1 MKVNSSCVVVVA
13 LALLSPQS
21 AHAQAGS
28 SHPQLER
35 IFVTH
40 AGSGEELRGCLLNIG
55 PETLSMLVDNRRVDL
70 PLTDVLRIDR
80 RGDSLK
86 NGALIGAGVFAALCA
101 LGCYAG
107 TRNAGEATAALVIDT
122 ALGAAIGA
130 SIDAMHSGRTA
141 IYRKGAEST
150 ARQIGVALRVRF

>member
-28 SHPQLER
+28 LER
-35 IFVTH
+35 VFVTH
-40 AGSGEELRGCLLNIG
+40 AGSGEELRGRLLNIG

-70 PLTDVLRIDR
+70 PLTNVLRIDR

-107 TRNAGEATAALVIDT
+107 RRNAGEAVAALVIDT

-130 SIDAMHSGRTA
+130 SIDAMHSGRTT